1 MLGSRN
7 QGQLYSTK
15 CNFHA
20 FVVLGG
26 VCYTKTKLES
36 ISRMFQIAPFEIL
49 SRSVPA
55 TKKPLM
61 SAVIFA
67 THRDQKRINSLMKI
81 HEPLCF
87 SLQRFRTILDA

>member
-1 MLGSRN
+1 M
-7 QGQLYSTK
+7 K

-36 ISRMFQIAPFEIL
+36 ISRMFQVASFEIL

-55 TKKPLM
+55 TKKTLM
-61 SAVIFA
+61 SAVIF
-67 THRDQKRINSLMKI
+67 TTSRPKED
-81 HEPLCF
+81 
-87 SLQRFRTILDA
+87 